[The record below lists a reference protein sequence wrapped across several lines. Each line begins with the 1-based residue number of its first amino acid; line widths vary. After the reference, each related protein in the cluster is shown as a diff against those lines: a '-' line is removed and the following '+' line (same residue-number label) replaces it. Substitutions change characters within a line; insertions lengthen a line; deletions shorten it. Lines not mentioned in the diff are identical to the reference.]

1 MLKRQFFCTERKDMK
16 WSWKIGEYAGIGVYI
31 HATFL
36 LIILWVGLSHWLA
49 GKTLEATL
57 AGLAFVMALFACV
70 LLHEFGHALTAK
82 KYGIKTRDITLL
94 PIGGVAR
101 LERMPDDP
109 KQELWVALAGPAV
122 NVVIAVALFV
132 WLLVTNGFEPLSNL
146 SMVSGSFVERLM
158 FVNVALVLFN
168 LLPAF
173 PMDGGR
179 VLRALLA
186 TKMEYTRATQI
197 AAGIGQGMAFL
208 FGLAGLFSNPFLL
221 FIAFFV
227 WIGAAQESSMVQM
240 KSAIGGI
247 PVKLAMLTD
256 FRTLAPSD
264 TLSRAIELILSGSQ
278 QDFPVVEN
286 GRVVGVLTRND
297 LLLAL
302 AKRGQDTPVTEVMQR
317 EFQVVDSA
325 EMLETAFQRLQA
337 CACHTLPVVRNGELA
352 GLVTMDNVGEFM
364 MIQSALS
371 GNRVRGWKL
380 ALQ

>member
-1 MLKRQFFCTERKDMK
+1 MK
-16 WSWKIGEYAGIGVYI
+16 WSWKIGEFAGIGVYI

-36 LIILWVGLSHWLA
+36 LVIGWVALSHWVQGQSLA
-49 GKTLEATL
+49 MMLTALV
-57 AGLAFVMALFACV
+57 FIMALFGCV

-109 KQELWVALAGPAV
+109 KQELWVAIAGPAV
-122 NVVIAVALFV
+122 NVVIAALLFL
-132 WLLVTNGFEPLSNL
+132 WLQVTSGFEPLSTL
-146 SMVSGSFVERLM
+146 GVTTGSFAERLM
-158 FVNVALVLFN
+158 LVNLFLVGFN
-168 LLPAF
+168 MLPAF

-179 VLRALLA
+179 VLRAALA
-186 TKMEYTRATQI
+186 TRIDYTRATQI

-208 FGLAGLFSNPFLL
+208 FGFVGLFYNPFLI
-221 FIAFFV
+221 FIALFV

-240 KSAIGGI
+240 RSATGGI
-247 PVKLAMLTD
+247 PVKMAMLTD
-256 FRTLAPSD
+256 FHTLNPHDS
-264 TLSRAIELILSGSQ
+264 LSRAIELILSGSQ

-286 GRVVGVLTRND
+286 GRVVGVLTRSD

-302 AKRGQDTPVTEVMQR
+302 AKRGAEAPVAEVMQR

-325 EMLETAFQRLQA
+325 EMLETAFIRLQT
-337 CACHTLPVVRNGELA
+337 CACHTLPVVSKGQLV
-352 GLVTMDNVGEFM
+352 GLVTMDNVGEFL

-371 GNRVRGWKL
+371 GKAVGLKPNLKL
-380 ALQ
+380 P

>member
-1 MLKRQFFCTERKDMK
+1 MK
-16 WSWKIGEYAGIGVYI
+16 WSWKIGEYAGIGVFI

-36 LIILWVGLSHWLA
+36 LIIVWVGMSHWLA
-49 GKTLEATL
+49 GKTLAATL
-57 AGLAFVMALFACV
+57 AGLGFVMALFGCV
-70 LLHEFGHALTAK
+70 LLHEFGHALMAK

-122 NVVIAVALFV
+122 NVVIAAALFI
-132 WLLVTNGFEPLSNL
+132 WLQISNGFEPLDQL
-146 SMVSGSFVERLM
+146 SLTGGSFAERLM
-158 FVNVALVLFN
+158 VVNVSLVLFN

-197 AAGIGQGMAFL
+197 AAFCGQGMAL
-208 FGLAGLFSNPFLL
+208 IFGLIGLFSNPFLL

-227 WIGAAQESSMVQM
+227 WIGATQETGMVQM
-240 KSAIGGI
+240 KSALGGI
-247 PVKLAMLTD
+247 PVARAMLTD
-256 FRTLAPSD
+256 FQTLSPHD
-264 TLSRAIELILSGSQ
+264 PLSRAVDLILRGSQ

-286 GRVVGVLTRND
+286 QKVVGILTRAD

-302 AKRGQDTPVTEVMQR
+302 AKANGNSSVAAVMR
-317 EFQVVDSA
+317 CDFQTVELS
-325 EMLETAFQRLQA
+325 EMLEATLTRLQT
-337 CACHTLPVVRNGELA
+337 CGCHTMPVLRNGQLV
-352 GLVTMDNVGEFM
+352 GLVTMDNIGEFL
-364 MIQSALS
+364 MIQTALS
-371 GNRVRGWKL
+371 GGKIRGGLPLPKP
-380 ALQ
+380 A

>member
-1 MLKRQFFCTERKDMK
+1 MK
-16 WSWKIGEYAGIGVYI
+16 WSWKIGEFAGIGVYI

-36 LIILWVGLSHWLA
+36 LIIVWVGLSHWLA

-57 AGLAFVMALFACV
+57 AGLAFIMALFACV

-122 NVVIAVALFV
+122 NVAIAAVLFV

-146 SMVSGSFVERLM
+146 SMVKGSFIERLLL
-158 FVNVALVLFN
+158 VNVALVLFN
-168 LLPAF
+168 LIPAF

-186 TKMEYTRATQI
+186 TKLEYTRATQI

-208 FGLAGLFSNPFLL
+208 FGLVGLFSNPFLL

-227 WIGAAQESSMVQM
+227 WIGAAQEASMTQM
-240 KSAIGGI
+240 KYALGGI
-247 PVKLAMLTD
+247 PVSRAMLTD
-256 FRTLAPSD
+256 FQ
-264 TLSRAIELILSGSQ
+264 TLSPHDSLARAVELILHGSQ
-278 QDFPVVEN
+278 QDFPVVEDH
-286 GRVVGVLTRND
+286 RVVGVLTRAN
-297 LLLAL
+297 LLMAL
-302 AKRGQDTPVTEVMQR
+302 ARQSLASPVSTVMQHDFQTV
-317 EFQVVDSA
+317 EFGD
-325 EMLETAFQRLQA
+325 MLETTLARLQN
-337 CACHTLPVVRNGELA
+337 CGCRTMPVLRNGQLV
-352 GLVTMDNVGEFM
+352 GLVTMDNIGEFL
-364 MIQSALS
+364 MIQTALS
-371 GNRVRGWKL
+371 GGRMSSWKL
-380 ALQ
+380 RPKIV

>member
-1 MLKRQFFCTERKDMK
+1 MK

-36 LIILWVGLSHWLA
+36 LIIGWVVLNYWMAGQSLGMILDGLI
-49 GKTLEATL
+49 
-57 AGLAFVMALFACV
+57 FVLALFGCV

-122 NVVIAVALFV
+122 NVVIAVVLLI
-132 WLLVTNGFEPLSNL
+132 WLQLTNGFEPLSNL
-146 SMVSGSFVERLM
+146 KLTGGSMSERLLI
-158 FVNVALVLFN
+158 VNVSLVVFN
-168 LLPAF
+168 MLPAF

-186 TKMEYTRATQI
+186 TKLEYTRATQI
-197 AAGIGQGMAFL
+197 AAGVGQAMAL
-208 FGLAGLFSNPFLL
+208 TFGFVGLFTNPFLI
-221 FIAFFV
+221 FIALFV

-256 FRTLAPSD
+256 FRTLSPQD
-264 TLSRAIELILSGSQ
+264 RLTRVIDLILSGSQ
-278 QDFPVVEN
+278 QDFPVVDGE
-286 GRVVGVLTRND
+286 RVVGVLTRGD
-297 LLLAL
+297 LIKAL
-302 AKRGQDTPVTEVMQR
+302 GQRGKDTAVGEVMQR
-317 EFQVVDSA
+317 EFQFIEA
-325 EMLETAFQRLQA
+325 GEMLENVVARLQS
-337 CACHTLPVVRNGELA
+337 CACHTLPVLHQNKLV
-352 GLVTMDNVGEFM
+352 GLVTMDNVGEFL
-364 MIQSALS
+364 MIQSALRTEKRTGLLNS
-371 GNRVRGWKL
+371 RLRIL
-380 ALQ
+380 RT